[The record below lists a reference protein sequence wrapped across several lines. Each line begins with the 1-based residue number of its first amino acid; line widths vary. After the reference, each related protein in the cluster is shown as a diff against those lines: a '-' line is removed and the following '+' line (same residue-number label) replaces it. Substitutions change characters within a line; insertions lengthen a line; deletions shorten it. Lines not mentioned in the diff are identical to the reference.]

1 MARKFHKRWFLI
13 DLTAQCLTGS
23 QRVTNAQVSLVE
35 LPRLPKQDRI
45 ACCELATHEQVPGA
59 APQNS
64 A

>member
-1 MARKFHKRWFLI
+1 MARKFHKRWFLM

-23 QRVTNAQVSLVE
+23 QRVTNAEVPLVK
-35 LPRLPKQDRI
+35 LPRLPKQVRI
-45 ACCELATHEQVPGA
+45 ACYEFAAYEQAPGA